1 MWASLSLLLVILTL
15 ALSLRFYLQ
24 HCWYPS
30 DTSATVSRQDWQGP
44 RLELKNSNPI
54 SISTRPVS
62 PSLKTGS
69 KSLKTTQT
77 T

>member
-1 MWASLSLLLVILTL
+1 MWASLSLFLVVLTL
-15 ALSLRFYLQ
+15 VLSLRFYLQ

-30 DTSATVSRQDWQGP
+30 DTSATASRQDWHGP
-44 RLELKNSNPI
+44 RLELKNSNPV

-62 PSLKTGS
+62 PSSKPDS